1 MTWHA
6 LWWLKVE
13 WNGAQW
19 PKIPRINMPTSL
31 DAAQKPLVFAG
42 EFHPLLDPKKR
53 LTIPARWRQD
63 GRLAEVYIIKSRKRG
78 CLSAMPLDVLRE
90 MGEKGASD
98 AQTTGAGQLFR
109 DRFYSQAAEC
119 AIDSQGRMVLS
130 EELCKF
136 AGIEKEAVLSGSGA
150 KFDIWNPGAWQR
162 QEQATDAAYETM
174 LENLGL

>member
-1 MTWHA
+1 LTWHA

-42 EFHPLLDPKKR
+42 EFRPLLDPKKR
-53 LTIPARWRQD
+53 LN
-63 GRLAEVYIIKSRKRG
+63 IIKSRKRG

-162 QEQATDAAYETM
+162 QEQATDGAYETM

>member
-1 MTWHA
+1 
-6 LWWLKVE
+6 
-13 WNGAQW
+13 
-19 PKIPRINMPTSL
+19 MPASSH
-31 DAAQKPLVFAG
+31 DVAQKPLVFSG
-42 EFHPLLDPKKR
+42 EFRPLLDPKKR
-53 LTIPARWRQD
+53 LTIPAGWRRE
-63 GRLAEVYIIKSRKRG
+63 GRLEELYIIKSRKRG

-90 MGEKGASD
+90 MGEKGA
-98 AQTTGAGQLFR
+98 AGAPTTSTGQLFR

-162 QEQATDAAYETM
+162 HQDETNAAFETM
-174 LENLGL
+174 LDNLGL